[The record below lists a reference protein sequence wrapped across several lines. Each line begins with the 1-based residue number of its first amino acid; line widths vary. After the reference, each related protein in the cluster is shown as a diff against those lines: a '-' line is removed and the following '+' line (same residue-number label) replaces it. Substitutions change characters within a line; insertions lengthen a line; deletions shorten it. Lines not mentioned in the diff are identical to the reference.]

1 MTLCYFKSISVL
13 TFILYTKSI
22 ILVIHKGIGFN
33 FNINGFHA
41 LLFAARLSAYNS
53 PKIKKKK
60 KKNSEKSSGVV
71 HAGWNVKIFYQ
82 SIQALALT
90 VSALAREVLAWE
102 DLWKKKPREK

>member
-1 MTLCYFKSISVL
+1 MTLHYIKSISVL

-41 LLFAARLSAYNS
+41 LLFAARLSAYNC

-60 KKNSEKSSGVV
+60 KKIIRILLELYMQ
-71 HAGWNVKIFYQ
+71 VKFGDFFYQ
-82 SIQALALT
+82 SSQALA
-90 VSALAREVLAWE
+90 SA
-102 DLWKKKPREK
+102 